1 MHPRVAR
8 QHPALRQGVGDSV
21 VNTQLTA
28 TGRSAAPRSSAVLSP
43 GRHLG
48 SLNSGLSTSAL
59 WSLRV
64 MQWRRRRV
72 SCLGEGRRP
81 ELSPLAI
88 SLRACTVG
96 YYGSAGTCTTVGRLQ
111 VAMVHVYTVKPST
124 HGGVACTSSEWCSHN
139 HDRLFQVEVEGE
151 VVQERTAHRRQRGGA
166 SEKQNTVLM
175 HSFSAEEPLGP
186 RLWAGLQS
194 LPPSWWPVPPGPCA
208 GAAVRRRA
216 VCPLRRGSVSVE
228 DDPHRR
234 SPLSG

>member
-1 MHPRVAR
+1 MYVCYVCTNGTRVCMYAILSCSVVLMHPHALRLVLVIGDRWRVHPRVAR

-96 YYGSAGTCTTVGRLQ
+96 YYDSAGTCTTVGELQ
-111 VAMVHVYTVKPST
+111 VAIVHGQAKHARWGCV
-124 HGGVACTSSEWCSHN
+124 HE
-139 HDRLFQVEVEGE
+139 Q
-151 VVQERTAHRRQRGGA
+151 
-166 SEKQNTVLM
+166 
-175 HSFSAEEPLGP
+175 
-186 RLWAGLQS
+186 
-194 LPPSWWPVPPGPCA
+194 
-208 GAAVRRRA
+208 
-216 VCPLRRGSVSVE
+216 
-228 DDPHRR
+228 
-234 SPLSG
+234 